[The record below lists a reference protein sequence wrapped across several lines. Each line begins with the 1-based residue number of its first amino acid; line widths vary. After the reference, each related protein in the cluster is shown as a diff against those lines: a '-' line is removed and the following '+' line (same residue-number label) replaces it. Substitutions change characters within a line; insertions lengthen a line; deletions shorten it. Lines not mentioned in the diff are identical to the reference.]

1 MGTIVF
7 SGDGSTVTFEGNT
20 ASTGDGGAIFATRG
34 VSFSGAG
41 AQTVGGALTLG
52 GASAKFFAGG
62 ALALGDVKMG
72 AAKSLRRA
80 T

>member
-52 GASAKFFAGG
+52 GAGAKFFAGG

>member
-52 GASAKFFAGG
+52 GA
-62 ALALGDVKMG
+62 LALGDVKMG